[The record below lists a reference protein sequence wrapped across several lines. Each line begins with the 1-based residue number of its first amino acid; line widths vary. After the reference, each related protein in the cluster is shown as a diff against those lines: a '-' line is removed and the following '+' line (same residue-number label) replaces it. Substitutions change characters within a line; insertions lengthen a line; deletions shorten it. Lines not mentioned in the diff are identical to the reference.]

1 MARLLP
7 TISRISKEMQER
19 ESRQQLL
26 EYHLK
31 ELNEFLPV
39 QGEFE
44 EIDQEY
50 KQLANHGQFLSIGQT
65 TTHILSENDDANV
78 ISLLNMAKM
87 N

>member
-31 ELNEFLPV
+31 RTERIPSCSR
-39 QGEFE
+39 EFE

-65 TTHILSENDDANV
+65 TTHTI
-78 ISLLNMAKM
+78 
-87 N
+87 

>member
-1 MARLLP
+1 
-7 TISRISKEMQER
+7 MQER

-50 KQLANHGQFLSIGQT
+50 KQLANHGQFYLLVKQPRT
-65 TTHILSENDDANV
+65 CYLKMMMRT
-78 ISLLNMAKM
+78 SLVY
-87 N
+87 